1 MFTRTSLFLALVVAV
16 RPALAPA
23 QSLDEILAK
32 HFEAMGGV
40 QKLKAAHSYQM
51 TGRMI
56 LGQGMEAAVTRL
68 QQRPNLSRMDFTIQ
82 GITGTQAYD
91 GTTAWMYMPFMGQTA
106 AEPMPVD
113 LAKIAAED
121 AEFDGPLMDY
131 AAKGNTVELLGKESV
146 EGTEAFRLKLTRKT
160 GEVQFFYIDTEH
172 YLPLKS
178 ETKRVIQGRE
188 MALATTFGDFKEVD
202 GLVIPHSITITGQ
215 GPAPQQLI
223 IEKVEVNVQLDPAQ
237 FKMPA
242 APPKE

>member
-1 MFTRTSLFLALVVAV
+1 MFTRSGLILALAVAV
-16 RPALAPA
+16 RPVVAPA

-40 QKLKAAHSYQM
+40 QKLKAAQSYRM

-56 LGQGMEAAVTRL
+56 LGQGIEATITRL

-91 GTTAWMYMPFMGQTA
+91 GTTAWMYMPFMGQAA
-106 AEPMPVD
+106 AEPMPAD

-131 AAKGNTVELLGKESV
+131 GAKGNTVELLGKESV
-146 EGTEAFRLKLTRKT
+146 EGTEAFKLKLTRKT
-160 GEVQFFYIDTEH
+160 GEVQFFYIDTEY

-178 ETKRVIQGRE
+178 ETKRMIQGRE
-188 MALATTFGDFKEVD
+188 MALATTFGDFKPVD
-202 GLVIPHSITITGQ
+202 GLVIPHAITITGQ

-223 IEKVEVNVQLDPAQ
+223 IEKVEVNVPLDAAQ